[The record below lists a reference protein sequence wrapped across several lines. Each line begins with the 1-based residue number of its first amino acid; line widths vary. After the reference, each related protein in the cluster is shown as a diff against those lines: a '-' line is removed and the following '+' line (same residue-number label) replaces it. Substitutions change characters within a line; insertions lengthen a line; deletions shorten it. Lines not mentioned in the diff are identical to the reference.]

1 MHIKKNYR
9 LSVLVFFVLLLP
21 FAPQIAFGQ
30 NRKTEE
36 SPQSSVEIERL
47 NRQIEEQRAEI
58 KKLREE
64 LKEESEQRKQQQKL
78 LEALSQKLDKLDT
91 SLAEVTKTTTDR
103 KVEIVPAV
111 LEKPKP
117 DEKTTAAVVNQTQ
130 NDKTAKQADKPQNAV
145 EAGFGKVKFN
155 GLFQGWYQGGNE
167 GFNDSF
173 RIRRAELKFT
183 GDLLP
188 KVRWTVMLDLAKALS
203 LNTTPT
209 VINGT
214 PVIRD
219 VSINQS
225 GRILQEAFIT
235 LSYFKRANVN
245 FGQFKLPISQEAL
258 QSSSALDTVE
268 RALFLTDRGR
278 GGGLGDVRD
287 FGVMIFGPLS
297 SEVDYQFGVFNGSGE
312 TQNDVDRS
320 DQKAIAGRIVY
331 RPNFIKG
338 LQIGTS
344 GVWGNGNRS
353 TNPRRDRLGGELVYQ
368 REKFK
373 FKTEYMIGVDSDIHR
388 RGYYV
393 HFGYRFLPQLEGIF
407 RIDSFDPDTRREI
420 NSTNLA
426 EYDYIGGI
434 NYYIKDNNLK
444 LQINYLRK
452 TFTGS
457 FIRSRN
463 QLLVNLQ
470 TSW

>member
-1 MHIKKNYR
+1 MHVKKNYR

-21 FAPQIAFGQ
+21 FAPRIAFGQ
-30 NRKTEE
+30 NGKKDE
-36 SPQSSVEIERL
+36 SPQSSGEIERL

-58 KKLREE
+58 KKLRED
-64 LKEESEQRKQQQKL
+64 LKEESELRKQQQKM

-91 SLAEVTKTTTDR
+91 SLTEVTKTTTEK

-111 LEKPKP
+111 MEKTKP
-117 DEKTTAAVVNQTQ
+117 DEKTAAAVKQTQ
-130 NDKTAKQADKPQNAV
+130 DTKTAKQADKPQNTV
-145 EAGFGKVKFN
+145 EAGFGKVRFN
-155 GLFQGWYQGGNE
+155 GLIQAWYAGGNE
-167 GFNDSF
+167 GFNDTF
-173 RIRRAELKFT
+173 RMRRAELKFT

-188 KVRWTVMLDLAKALS
+188 KVRWTVMFDLAKVLS

-219 VSINQS
+219 VSVNQVN
-225 GRILQEAFIT
+225 RIFQEAYVT

-278 GGGLGDVRD
+278 GGGLGDVRE
-287 FGVMIFGPLS
+287 FGVMLFGPLS
-297 SEVDYQFGVFNGSGE
+297 SEIDYQFGVFNGSGE
-312 TQNDVDRS
+312 TQNDLDRS

-331 RPNFIKG
+331 RPKFIKG

-344 GVWGNGNRS
+344 GVWGNGDRPN
-353 TNPRRDRLGGELVYQ
+353 NPRRDRLGGELVYQ
-368 REKFK
+368 RDKFR

-388 RGYYV
+388 RGFYV
-393 HFGYRFLPQLEGIF
+393 HVGYRFLPKFEAIF

-434 NYYIKDNNLK
+434 NYYIKENNLK

-457 FIRSRN
+457 FIPSRN